1 MNHYQVIIVGGGQ
14 AGLSASFCLKKEHIN
29 HLILDQ
35 GEIGDT
41 WKKHR
46 WDSFCL
52 VTPNWQC
59 RLPGFDYDG
68 KDPKGFM
75 LKDDIV
81 DYVKRYAASFNP
93 PIKQGVTVLKVYKNQ
108 EDKIFSIDTSIGT
121 FTANKVIIA
130 TGAYHIP
137 NILPMSKNFS
147 DDIFQIHSD
156 VYKNPNQLPE
166 GTTLVV
172 GSGQSGAQIAEDL
185 HLAGR
190 KVYLSVGSAP
200 RAPRR
205 YRGKD
210 AVEWLENMGYY
221 NQPIDSHPDPEEA
234 RHKTNHYLTG
244 RDGGRDIDLRKLA
257 TEGVILRGQLNKVE
271 ESLLHFNEDLE
282 YNLDQADKTYN
293 RILKNIDDYI
303 EINNIDAPSG
313 QFYKPMW
320 QPTPENK
327 QTVHYKKENITSVIW
342 CTGYK
347 VDFKWVKFP
356 AVFNQR
362 GYPIYDRGV
371 TEETGLYFIGLP
383 WLHTWGSG
391 RFSHV
396 GQDAQYISDVIVKY
410 FEDNEKV
417 ETCLNKNS

>member
-1 MNHYQVIIVGGGQ
+1 MEHYQVIIVGGGQ
-14 AGLSASFCLKKEHIN
+14 AGLSVSFCLKREHIN

-35 GEIGDT
+35 GAIGDT

-68 KDPKGFM
+68 NDPKGFM

-81 DYVKRYAASFNP
+81 DYIKRYAASFNP
-93 PIKQGVTVLKVYKNQ
+93 PIKGGVKVSKVYKK
-108 EDKIFSIDTSIGT
+108 EGDAIFTIESSAGT
-121 FTANKVIIA
+121 YTADKVIIA

-137 NILPMSKNFS
+137 NILPMAKGFSKA
-147 DDIFQIHSD
+147 IHQIHSD
-156 VYKNPNQLPE
+156 VYKNPEQLPE
-166 GTTLVV
+166 GNTLVV

-185 HLAGR
+185 HIAGR
-190 KVYLSVGSAP
+190 KVYLSVGTAP
-200 RAPRR
+200 RAPRT

-221 NQPIDSHPDPEEA
+221 DQPITSHPDPEEA

-257 TEGVILRGQLNKVE
+257 TEGVTLRGQISNVQDGVVN
-271 ESLLHFNEDLE
+271 FQEDLKH
-282 YNLDQADKTYN
+282 NLDEADKTYN
-293 RILKNIDDYI
+293 RILKNIDTYI
-303 EINNIDAPSG
+303 ETNGIEAPQG
-313 QFYKPMW
+313 KPYTALW
-320 QPTPENK
+320 QPDSENLSPID
-327 QTVHYKKENITSVIW
+327 YRKENITSVIW

-347 VDFKWVKFP
+347 VDYNWIDFP
-356 AVFNQR
+356 NVFNHR
-362 GYPIYDRGV
+362 GFPEYDRGV
-371 TEETGLYFIGLP
+371 SKETGLYFIGLP

-396 GQDAQYISDVIVKY
+396 GQDAEYLSKYIVNY
-410 FEDNEKV
+410 FDENEEV
-417 ETCLNKNS
+417 ETCLNRK

>member
-1 MNHYQVIIVGGGQ
+1 MSHYQVIIVGGGQ
-14 AGLSASFCLKKEHIN
+14 AGLSTSFCLKEKNIH

-68 KDPKGFM
+68 DDPKGFM
-75 LKDDIV
+75 VKDDIV
-81 DYVKRYAASFNP
+81 DYVKRYANSFKP
-93 PIKQGVTVLKVYKNQ
+93 PIKGGVKVLKVYKKEN
-108 EDKIFSIDTSIGT
+108 ESVFSIDTSIGV
-121 FTANKVIIA
+121 FTADKVIIA

-137 NILPMSKNFS
+137 NVLPMANNFS
-147 DDIFQIHSD
+147 EDVVQIHSD
-156 VYKNPNQLPE
+156 DYKNPTQLPE
-166 GTTLVV
+166 GKTLVI
-172 GSGQSGAQIAEDL
+172 GSGQSGAQIAEDI
-185 HLAGR
+185 HIAGR
-190 KVYLSVGSAP
+190 KVCLSVGTAP
-200 RAPRR
+200 RAPRN

-221 NQPIDSHPDPEEA
+221 DQPIELHPDPEEA

-257 TEGVILRGQLNKVE
+257 TEGVVLRGQINTVE
-271 ESLLHFNEDLE
+271 NETISFLEDLA
-282 YNLDQADKTYN
+282 YNLDEADKTYN

-303 EINNIDAPSG
+303 DINHIKAPSG
-313 QFYKPMW
+313 ELYQPMW
-320 QPTPENK
+320 QPTEENK
-327 QTVHYKKENITSVIW
+327 QAINYKDENITSVIW

-347 VDFKWVKFP
+347 VDYNWIDFP
-356 AVFNQR
+356 SIFDER
-362 GYPIYDRGV
+362 GFPIYDRGV
-371 TEETGLYFIGLP
+371 TAETGLYFIGLP

-396 GQDAQYISDVIVKY
+396 GQDAVYISDYIIKY
-410 FEDNEKV
+410 FEANEEV
-417 ETCLNKNS
+417 ETCLNRNR